1 MAKSNYMKQM
11 TRMTCLY
18 GLLMA
23 LCIAGAAFCAI
34 DLASDLAHFGNGRQL
49 PIRIENM
56 TVADAPLTTGTMD
69 IDGTVEGIGATA
81 TPASFTVQFT
91 HADGSLASNS
101 AMRWGWILE
110 LLNEVLVVVAYL
122 LGALGALSLM
132 RDQRHPEK
140 ALGRH
145 IAFFFWAGVLMV
157 CASVLE
163 AAMSLLT
170 AHGVDLMFAAND
182 LAPEAF
188 KVVNILRLLFGS
200 LLILISLILLTN
212 KKMQEDL
219 ELTI

>member
-18 GLLMA
+18 GLLVA

-34 DLASDLAHFGNGRQL
+34 DLASEIVHFGNEKQL
-49 PIRIENM
+49 PIKIENL
-56 TVADAPLTTGTMD
+56 TNNGTPLTTGTMAIGGT
-69 IDGTVEGIGATA
+69 IDGIEATA
-81 TPASFTVQFT
+81 TPADFTVQFT
-91 HADGSLASNS
+91 RADRSLAGNIP
-101 AMRWGWILE
+101 MTWGWILE
-110 LLNEVLVVVAYL
+110 LLNETLVVIAYL
-122 LGALGALSLM
+122 LGALGAFSLM
-132 RDQRHPEK
+132 RKQRHPDL
-140 ALGRH
+140 AHNRH

-163 AAMSLLT
+163 AVMSLLT
-170 AHGVDLMFAAND
+170 AHGVNLMFAAAD

-200 LLILISLILLTN
+200 MLILISLILLTN